1 MSGKESPDTVTNPG
15 AKRMSSKRHQPP
27 VAQPPRATIKP
38 VGKDPEPA
46 SVSLQCNIFCERE
59 GDLQRSARNGS
70 GLRQGHVYGVRQS
83 PPVRPNR
90 MLASAANETKSRVML
105 KKTMSAG

>member
-1 MSGKESPDTVTNPG
+1 MGSRLCVGEAGRSGVLLALESAGLPD
-15 AKRMSSKRHQPP
+15 
-27 VAQPPRATIKP
+27 
-38 VGKDPEPA
+38 EPA
-46 SVSLQCNIFCERE
+46 ALTSHHLEDLSL
-59 GDLQRSARNGS
+59 DPRNGS
-70 GLRQGHVYGVRQS
+70 GLRQGHVCVVPQS

>member
-1 MSGKESPDTVTNPG
+1 MPRSFRRMGGQLCLGEAGGSHVLPALECAGLTYQTSRRRSPATT
-15 AKRMSSKRHQPP
+15 SK
-27 VAQPPRATIKP
+27 ILSL
-38 VGKDPEPA
+38 DP
-46 SVSLQCNIFCERE
+46 
-59 GDLQRSARNGS
+59 RNGS
-70 GLRQGHVYGVRQS
+70 GLRQGDVCVVPQS